1 MTSPPTRRPTA
12 ARRERRRRQNILP
25 VVLLPA
31 EARQHDP
38 LLAELH
44 RLPARRHR
52 HRLHL
57 VPRAARQRK
66 GELGLGDAYCDALVL
81 PADYNGTDCA
91 DGPCTQLWEYDGCPA
106 INEMRAAC
114 QLVCV
119 LALLFFH
126 WSFVGENR
134 KLLSAGSTSTV
145 GAEVVIEA

>member
-1 MTSPPTRRPTA
+1 M
-12 ARRERRRRQNILP
+12 
-25 VVLLPA
+25 
-31 EARQHDP
+31 P
-38 LLAELH
+38 LDKC
-44 RLPARRHR
+44 
-52 HRLHL
+52 
-57 VPRAARQRK
+57 K

-91 DGPCTQLWEYDGCPA
+91 TGPCTQLWEYDGCPA
-106 INEMRAAC
+106 INEMRAVC

-134 KLLSAGSTSTV
+134 KLLSAGSTSIV